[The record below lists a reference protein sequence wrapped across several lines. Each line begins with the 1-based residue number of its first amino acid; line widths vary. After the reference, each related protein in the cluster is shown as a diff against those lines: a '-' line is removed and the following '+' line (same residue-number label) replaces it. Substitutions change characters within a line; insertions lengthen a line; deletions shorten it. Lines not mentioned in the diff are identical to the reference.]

1 MSTRRQWLT
10 IALVLTIGALIGSQI
25 GQDRAPFGHACRQA
39 AEVAEVKLAAIRI
52 CTEHMVGCD
61 LSLQD
66 IETAITV
73 QRRALAC
80 R

>member
-10 IALVLTIGALIGSQI
+10 IALAVAVGALAGTV
-25 GQDRAPFGHACRQA
+25 GGYDRSPFGNACKQA
-39 AEVAEVKLAAIRI
+39 SELAQVKLQAVRI